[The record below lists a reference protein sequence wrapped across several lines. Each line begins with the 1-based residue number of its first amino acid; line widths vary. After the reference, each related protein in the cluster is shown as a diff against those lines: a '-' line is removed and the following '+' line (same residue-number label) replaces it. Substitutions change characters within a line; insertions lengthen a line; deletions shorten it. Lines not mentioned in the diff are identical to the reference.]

1 MMWLQRQFEKAK
13 EFLEIE
19 MGGHINKTSR
29 ERAQINLTKEDMT
42 KYIHRF
48 QQLDKHKKGFITV
61 NDLRNYLKVRPQPRS
76 FSFNAEFF
84 FSYFFFLFSL
94 LSFGRGECGQTV
106 VKSVSVR
113 FHKSRLRT
121 KLLTMLLFYSRFE

>member
-1 MMWLQRQFEKAK
+1 MWLQRQFEKAK

-84 FSYFFFLFSL
+84 FFFFLFFFSFPFFPSDEENVAKR
-94 LSFGRGECGQTV
+94 LSKVYR
-106 VKSVSVR
+106 
-113 FHKSRLRT
+113 
-121 KLLTMLLFYSRFE
+121 